1 MNSPGSPLFLPPER
15 AAPQRGEATSAAAPA
30 PSGSPAHGAVAPPGA
45 TDIAVRR
52 HAGLWADARRRLL
65 RNRLAVLGGVVV
77 LLLIFVAI
85 FADRLAPYDPAR
97 QNYEAIQ
104 QGPSTR
110 HPLGTDL
117 LGRDVLSRLIYGTRV
132 SITVGIFSQLI
143 VLLIGVPVG
152 AVAALAGGRID
163 NLLMRLTD
171 IVYAFPDLLFIIL
184 LSTVLSQHPIKQ
196 VMGGMLVIFFAIGIV
211 AWVSM
216 ARLVRGQLLSLREK
230 EFVEAARALGA
241 SEARILWK
249 HLLPNTLGPIIVAL
263 TFGIPGAIFAE
274 AALSY
279 IGIGIT
285 PPMPSWG
292 AMVQDGYKAI
302 FGSTHLVVAPAAAIA
317 LTMMAFTFLGDGL
330 RDALDPRMK

>member
-1 MNSPGSPLFLPPER
+1 MSAQDPLPPPTSEQTV
-15 AAPQRGEATSAAAPA
+15 PQLGNASAAASAFPA
-30 PSGSPAHGAVAPPGA
+30 AAAVPLPSIAGAS
-45 TDIAVRR
+45 VRR
-52 HAGLWADARRRLL
+52 HASLWADAWRRLL
-65 RNRLAVLGGVVV
+65 QNRLAVLGGVIV

-85 FADRLAPYDPAR
+85 FANWLAPYDPAT

-110 HPLGTDL
+110 HLLGTDL
-117 LGRDVLSRLIYGTRV
+117 LGRDVLSRLIYGARV
-132 SITVGIFSQLI
+132 SVTVGIFSQLV

-163 NLLMRLTD
+163 NLLMRFTD

-196 VMGGMLVIFFAIGIV
+196 AMGGMLVIFFAIGIV
-211 AWVSM
+211 AWVGM
-216 ARLVRGQLLSLREK
+216 ARLVRGQMLALREK

-249 HLLPNTLGPIIVAL
+249 HLLPNALGPIIVAL

-292 AMVQDGYKAI
+292 SMVHDGYGAI
-302 FGSTHLVVAPAAAIA
+302 FGSPHLVVAPAAAIA
-317 LTMMAFTFLGDGL
+317 ITMMAFTSLGDGL

>member
-1 MNSPGSPLFLPPER
+1 MSSQDAPRSPTSEQ
-15 AAPQRGEATSAAAPA
+15 AVPQLGDASAAAPA
-30 PSGSPAHGAVAPPGA
+30 IPAAAAAPLPGVSGIG
-45 TDIAVRR
+45 VRR
-52 HAGLWADARRRLL
+52 HASLWGDAWRRLL
-65 RNRLAVLGGVVV
+65 RNRLAVLGGAVV
-77 LLLIFVAI
+77 LVLILVAL

-97 QNYEAIQ
+97 QHYEFVQ
-104 QGPSTR
+104 QGPSAR
-110 HPLGTDL
+110 FLLGTDL
-117 LGRDVLSRLIYGTRV
+117 LGRDVLSRLIYGARV
-132 SITVGIFSQLI
+132 SVTVGIFSQLI

-163 NLLMRLTD
+163 NLLMRFTD

-211 AWVSM
+211 AWVGM
-216 ARLVRGQLLSLREK
+216 ARLVRGQMLSLREK

-241 SEARILWK
+241 SETRILWK
-249 HLLPNTLGPIIVAL
+249 HLLPNALGPIIVAV

-292 AMVQDGYKAI
+292 SMVHDGYGAI

-317 LTMMAFTFLGDGL
+317 ITMMAFTFLGDGL